1 MDKQIFDF
9 QDIRLNQHSAANCD
23 LYLILGVEGVSW
35 LVTERGGQ
43 CLALRNAHFVPN
55 GRQFA
60 DVEQDIRSVFG
71 REDLLKWPFQS
82 VRYALSNANVTLIP
96 RRLFDARHLPA
107 YFKLLLF
114 PSDYQYRYEALPEF
128 DCYLAYAVEETVLRT
143 CEQYFPNAE
152 ITHLAALL
160 LRGFNSCSPRTD
172 YELLINIRN
181 QAVQI
186 TVFERHNLL
195 YFNTFQWEKPADL
208 LYNLLLVYDQFRL
221 NPIETPLL
229 IAGNLL
235 EESEI
240 YRLLYRYFRII
251 KFVSS
256 TGAMRLPIAAS
267 DLPAHYF
274 FDLLSLNKD

>member
-23 LYLILGVEGVSW
+23 LNLIIGAEGFSW
-35 LVTERGGQ
+35 SVTEKGGQ
-43 CLALRNAHFVPN
+43 YLALRNGHFVPP
-55 GRQFA
+55 GRQFT
-60 DVEQDIRSVFG
+60 DVEQDIRTVFG
-71 REDLLKWPFQS
+71 RENLLKWSFQS
-82 VRYALSNANVTLIP
+82 VRCALSNANVTLVP
-96 RRLFDARHLPA
+96 RRLFDPRQLPA

-114 PSDYQYRYEALPEF
+114 PSDYHYRYEALPEF

-143 CEQYFPNAE
+143 CEQYFPDAE
-152 ITHLAALL
+152 ITHLAAPL
-160 LRGFNSCSPRTD
+160 LRRFRSFSQRSD
-172 YELLINIRN
+172 YEMLINIRN

-221 NPIETPLL
+221 NPIEIPLV

-235 EESEI
+235 EDSEI
-240 YRLLYRYFRII
+240 YRLLFRYFRVM
-251 KFVSS
+251 KFAGPN
-256 TGAMRLPIAAS
+256 GADRLPVSAS

-274 FDLLSLNKD
+274 FDLLGLNKD